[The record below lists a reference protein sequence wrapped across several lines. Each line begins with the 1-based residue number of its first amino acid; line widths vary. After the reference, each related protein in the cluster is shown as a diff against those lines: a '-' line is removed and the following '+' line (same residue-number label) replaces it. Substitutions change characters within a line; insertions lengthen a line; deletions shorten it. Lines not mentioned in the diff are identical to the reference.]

1 MKTNKDRYGYKT
13 RSYINVP
20 TDCWNNLGIFTVRKF
35 GSNWVSESLQ
45 NKHIKIWLSVVISV
59 LEKIVTYILWS
70 ERMSVRASSYCFME
84 FVIHFFLKKNKKLDS
99 LVNVYNWKF
108 WYLLLCTNECFAQ
121 HYMLFPLLPER

>member
-59 LEKIVTYILWS
+59 LEKDSNIYFMIR
-70 ERMSVRASSYCFME
+70 EDVRKG
-84 FVIHFFLKKNKKLDS
+84 I
-99 LVNVYNWKF
+99 
-108 WYLLLCTNECFAQ
+108 LLLFYGVCNPFLSEKK
-121 HYMLFPLLPER
+121 